1 MSERRAF
8 VVGHPIAHSRS
19 PLIHGHWLAE
29 LGIAGRYERVDVA
42 PDAFPAFLRGLA
54 ERGYVGGNVTLPH
67 KEAAFRAADRA
78 TEAAARLGA
87 ANTVWLGPGG
97 EIVGHNTDGAGF
109 LASLDAALGPTWDA
123 EVATALVLGAGGAAR
138 AVAAALVERGLARVL
153 VSNRTETRARDLIAL
168 APDRMSVLPWA
179 DRALALGEV
188 DLLVNATQLGMT
200 GQGALD
206 LPLDALGSRAMVS
219 DLVYVPL
226 ETALLADARRRGL
239 RVADGLGMLL
249 HQAAPGFEAWFGVRP
264 EVTPALRAL
273 VEADIGGRR

>member
-1 MSERRAF
+1 

-29 LGIAGRYERVDVA
+29 LGISGRYERVDVA
-42 PDAFPAFLRGLA
+42 PDAFPAFLRTMAAQGF
-54 ERGYVGGNVTLPH
+54 VGGNVTLPH
-67 KEAAFRAADRA
+67 KEAAFRKADRM
-78 TEAAARLGA
+78 TDAAARLGA
-87 ANTVWLGPGG
+87 VNTVWLGPRG

-109 LASLDAALGPTWDA
+109 LASLDEAFGPAWDR

-138 AVAAALVERGLARVL
+138 AVAAALVERGLARVM
-153 VSNRTETRARDLIAL
+153 VSNRTEARARALTSL
-168 APDRMSVLPWA
+168 APDRISVLPWGEREA
-179 DRALALGEV
+179 ALRRV

-206 LPLDALGSRAMVS
+206 LSLDALGSRAMVC

-226 ETALLADARRRGL
+226 ETPLLADARRRGL
-239 RVADGLGMLL
+239 RAADGLGMLL

-264 EVTPALRAL
+264 AVTPALRAL
-273 VEADIGGRR
+273 VEADIDGRQ